1 MRLPSISRFQLTAM
15 SLCLALYLAG
25 CGGGGGG
32 AEQVPPSAAEVTST
46 ATSTQLEG
54 PLAVDNLPETKQI
67 AEASTT
73 FADGASIQAE
83 VDTVAAVAI
92 AQTPIEAA
100 VAEAAVARTAQADRP
115 IAAGTSAASA
125 SVDYF
130 VATAGND
137 SWSGLLAT
145 ANGGGTDG
153 PLRTISAAQARVRQR
168 LAAMANGS
176 EARAPI
182 NVRIGSGEY
191 RLSTPLTF
199 DATDSG
205 EAGSPVVYR
214 AETAGGVM
222 VSGASLVGQATGTA
236 SGTLMTLPGPA
247 LDAVNQRGGTQLYVN
262 TRRATLARTPNAG
275 AYWFVKKA
283 VPLASEP
290 VDKAGQ
296 EAFVPPPEALT
307 LLNGLTPTDR
317 SQALIHIMQ
326 AWSAGAH
333 RMSNLA
339 APAGAVRVSPR
350 ALWPFLKFG
359 TDQRFYVE
367 NIPSALDA
375 PGEWIWSGS
384 NLHYISTAADAGKP
398 LRFEMPLLD
407 KLLVVSGNAAT
418 ANWVHDLEFRGLN
431 FAHTRQLIPDAG
443 VTDNQAG
450 VNIGAAIEVDAARR
464 IVIDNCGIDH
474 TGGYGVWL
482 RTAVRDSKV
491 SNCRMGDLGAGGVK
505 VGLASQSP
513 TDVNGTGLNTI
524 YANTITDTGKVIPGA
539 VGVWIGQSS
548 DNTVDNNLIANT
560 SYTAISVGWKW
571 DYGTAT
577 ASRNSIRNNLL
588 LNIGLGQMS
597 DMGAIYTLGES
608 PGTVISGNV
617 VHEVRPYP
625 GYGAGAWGLYNDG
638 ASTGVLWERNV
649 VVGTNDGGYL
659 QNYGRN
665 NTVRSNLL
673 AFGDR
678 SEVRVTRTDPALT
691 KLTFDA
697 NLLIPKNT
705 TPLVGYATFP
715 DVNFSGNKV
724 SNRVLATPADISKC
738 GAGCSTS
745 SAMVSVA
752 SDPRIVTVT
761 GADAA
766 TVAWLATVSANVGPP
781 GLAAASVPVV
791 NASLPTVVVA
801 PPTSYEAE
809 ILETTIGGK
818 PFNLQYRTGGNAS
831 AISVQAAT
839 GTPSGKCL
847 RFIDSAAIVN
857 RWEPYAWATLSHT
870 GGTSTVDFSITID
883 ANTNYLHE
891 WRDNENMYL
900 TGPSL
905 RIKTTGI
912 EVAGKIVAR
921 APKGEWITLKVVAPL
936 GTAAGTWTLQVVYSD
951 GSTVNAGTFANKNAG
966 WNRLN
971 WLGFVSDAAV
981 SATSSIGFIKA
992 NTSLQGL

>member
-1 MRLPSISRFQLTAM
+1 MRLLSISRRQLCTV
-15 SLCLALYLAG
+15 SLWVALSLAG
-25 CGGGGGG
+25 CGGGGSSVEQAAPSEAAATVATTS
-32 AEQVPPSAAEVTST
+32 AEQTGPPA
-46 ATSTQLEG
+46 L
-54 PLAVDNLPETKQI
+54 DNLPETRQI
-67 AEASTT
+67 AEASKS
-73 FADGASIQAE
+73 FADGVPVQAHT
-83 VDTVAAVAI
+83 DPAIAVAI
-92 AQTPIEAA
+92 AETPADTEIAVGTTTGVVQATAA
-100 VAEAAVARTAQADRP
+100 
-115 IAAGTSAASA
+115 ILAGTFAASA
-125 SVDYF
+125 IGDYF
-130 VATAGND
+130 VATTGND
-137 SWSGLLAT
+137 SWSGLLPT
-145 ANGGGTDG
+145 ANAGGTDG
-153 PLRTISAAQARVRQR
+153 PFRTISAAQTRVRQR
-168 LAAMANGS
+168 LAAMASGS
-176 EARAPI
+176 AARAPI
-182 NVRIGSGEY
+182 NVHIGSGEY
-191 RLSTPLTF
+191 RLSTPLSF

-205 EAGSPVVYR
+205 VAGSPVVYR

-222 VSGASLVGQATGTA
+222 ISGARLIGQATGTA
-236 SGTLMTLPGPA
+236 SGTLITLAAPA
-247 LDAVNQRGGTQLYVN
+247 LDAANQRGGTQLYVN
-262 TRRATLARTPNAG
+262 ARRVTLARTPNAG
-275 AYWFVKKA
+275 EYWFVKKA
-283 VPLASEP
+283 VPMASEP
-290 VDKAGQ
+290 IDKSGQ

-333 RMSNLA
+333 RVSSLV

-375 PGEWIWSGS
+375 PGEWILSGS
-384 NLHYISTAADAGKP
+384 NLHYISTATDAGKL

-407 KLLVVSGNAAT
+407 KLLVISGNAAT

-431 FAHTRQLIPDAG
+431 FAHTRQLTPDAG

-464 IVIDNCGIDH
+464 IVIDNCGIDR

-505 VGLASQSP
+505 VGLPSQSP
-513 TDVNGTGLNTI
+513 TDVNGTGRNSI

-560 SYTAISVGWKW
+560 TYTAISVGWKW

-577 ASRNSIRNNLL
+577 ASRNSVRNNLL

-659 QNYGRN
+659 QNFGRN

-673 AFGDR
+673 VFGDR
-678 SEVRVTRTDPALT
+678 SEVRVSQTDAALS
-691 KLTFDA
+691 KLSFSN
-697 NLLIPKNT
+697 NLLVPKNT
-705 TPLVGYATFP
+705 TPFAAYASAPDVIYAT
-715 DVNFSGNKV
+715 NSV
-724 SNRVLATPADISKC
+724 SSRFLATVADIAKC
-738 GAGCSTS
+738 NTGCTRST
-745 SAMVSVA
+745 ATVA
-752 SDPRIVTVT
+752 VAADPRLVTVT
-761 GADAA
+761 GADTA

-781 GLAAASVPVV
+781 GLAAASIPPV
-791 NASLPTVVVA
+791 NASLPKAVVA
-801 PPTSYEAE
+801 PPTGYEAE
-809 ILETTIGGK
+809 ILETAIGGQ
-818 PFNLQYRTGGNAS
+818 PFNLRYRTGGSES

-839 GTPSGKCL
+839 GTPSGKSL
-847 RFIDSAAIVN
+847 RFIDSASIVN
-857 RWEPYAWATLSHT
+857 RWEPYAWATLNHT
-870 GGTSTVDFSITID
+870 GGTSTVDFSIIID
-883 ANTNYLHE
+883 ANTNHLHE
-891 WRDNENMYL
+891 WRDNENKYL

-905 RIKTTGI
+905 RIKPTGI
-912 EVAGKIVAR
+912 EVAGKIVAK

-951 GSTVNAGTFANKNAG
+951 GSKVNAGTFASKNPG

-981 SATSSIGFIKA
+981 ASTSSIGFIKA